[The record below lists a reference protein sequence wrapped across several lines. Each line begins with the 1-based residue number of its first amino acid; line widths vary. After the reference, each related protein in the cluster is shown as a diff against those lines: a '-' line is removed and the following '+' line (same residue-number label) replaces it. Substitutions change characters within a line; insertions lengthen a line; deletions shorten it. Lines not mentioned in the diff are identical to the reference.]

1 MINFNIGIGK
11 MQYGEKLLVRMV
23 RNLERIRC
31 PKNGTRLRLQ

>member
-23 RNLERIRC
+23 RKLLFTVDLDKR
-31 PKNGTRLRLQ
+31 